1 MEKFIKRPSIEL
13 YPGITV
19 DKDTVIEYEN
29 ENVSQSLANLLFKS
43 ITKLEG
49 EDYESEYKTVI
60 NLKEGDILIF
70 EEEGRGYIKPVEQL
84 VSVREALEELVC
96 IKDI

>member
-1 MEKFIKRPSIEL
+1 MEKFIRKPSIEL
-13 YPGITV
+13 YPGLTV
-19 DKDTVIEYEN
+19 HKDTVIEYEN
-29 ENVSQSLANLLFKS
+29 ENVSQSLANLTFKS
-43 ITKLEG
+43 ITRTKG

-84 VSVREALEELVC
+84 VSVREAIEELEC